1 MVSALDQLYQQVIM
15 DHAAEKHG
23 SSPVT
28 PSDTSSYQVN
38 PTCGDEV
45 TLAVTLEGD
54 TLVGLAWQGQGCSI
68 SQASLSMMN
77 DLVAGKSLA
86 EVEQLWKDFDQMM
99 HSRGLELPDEV
110 LDSLEDAA
118 SLQGTSKFPN
128 RVKCALLGWMA
139 LRESIGKTQAR
150 QEHE

>member
-28 PSDTSSYQVN
+28 PSDTSSSQVN

-54 TLVGLAWQGQGCSI
+54 TLTGLAWQGQGCSI

-86 EVEQLWKDFDQMM
+86 EVEQLWNDFDQMM
-99 HSRGLELPDEV
+99 HSRGLEFPDEV

-139 LRESIGKTQAR
+139 LRESIAKTQAR

>member
-23 SSPVT
+23 SGQVE
-28 PSDTSSYQVN
+28 PSDISSHQVN

-45 TLAVTLEGD
+45 TLEVTLEGD
-54 TLVGLAWQGQGCSI
+54 TLAGLAWQGQGCSI

-86 EVEQLWKDFDQMM
+86 EIEQLWKDFDQMM
-99 HSRGLELPDEV
+99 HSRGQEVPDEI
-110 LDSLEDAA
+110 LDPLEDAA

-128 RVKCALLGWMA
+128 RVKCAL
-139 LRESIGKTQAR
+139 
-150 QEHE
+150 

>member
-1 MVSALDQLYQQVIM
+1 MVSARDQLYQQVIM
-15 DHAAEKHG
+15 DHAAEKQG

-28 PSDTSSYQVN
+28 P
-38 PTCGDEV
+38 
-45 TLAVTLEGD
+45 LAVTLEGD
-54 TLVGLAWQGQGCSI
+54 TLADLAWQGQGCSI

-86 EVEQLWKDFDQMM
+86 EVEQLWNDFDQMM

-139 LRESIGKTQAR
+139 LRESIAKTQAR

>member
-1 MVSALDQLYQQVIM
+1 MVSAIDQLYQQVIM

-23 SSPVT
+23 SGQVE
-28 PSDTSSYQVN
+28 PSDTSSHQVN

-45 TLAVTLEGD
+45 TLEGD
-54 TLVGLAWQGQGCSI
+54 KLSRLAWQGQGCSI

-86 EVEQLWKDFDQMM
+86 EIEQLWKNFDHMM
-99 HSRGLELPDEV
+99 HSRGREVPDEV
-110 LDSLEDAA
+110 LDLLEDAA

-139 LRESIGKTQAR
+139 LRESIAKTQAR
-150 QEHE
+150 QKNE

>member
-1 MVSALDQLYQQVIM
+1 
-15 DHAAEKHG
+15 
-23 SSPVT
+23 
-28 PSDTSSYQVN
+28 
-38 PTCGDEV
+38 
-45 TLAVTLEGD
+45 
-54 TLVGLAWQGQGCSI
+54 
-68 SQASLSMMN
+68 MMN

-86 EVEQLWKDFDQMM
+86 EVEQLWNNFDQMM

-110 LDSLEDAA
+110 LDSLENAA

-139 LRESIGKTQAR
+139 LRESIAKTQAR